1 MKPFPSRSRFLKHA
15 LLSLLAVP
23 CALLWG
29 ELFTRILLPQNVDS
43 RMNIFQSDPV
53 IGYTYKPGSSAYEKG
68 REYNALYRINRH
80 GLRDREYGAK
90 PDGVFR
96 VLLIGD
102 SFSVSH
108 GLSIE
113 DSLSR
118 QMEAALQNVVESEG
132 LDVRIEVVNAAHG
145 GYSPYNYW
153 KAYSRWAPVFDPD
166 VVVVGLSP
174 DDYDC
179 KYEYSDYVIEEGM
192 TISIVRN
199 GEQRRKGSRS
209 PVRALRKWLSWHSQF
224 YILMRNFLYYNET
237 VGRLS
242 LLLHARDVE
251 TNIQFQQ
258 YMVPMPESMRRNWEK
273 TFSYL
278 RNLRDE
284 ADANGDRLLLVPIP
298 LKMEIDRDKYRQTLT
313 SGNLKPEQIDIDQ
326 PLAIISDFCKAEH
339 IPLLDPRGAI
349 RARHAESPCYFTYD
363 DHWIADGI
371 GAAVASIADQ
381 WRSMDLPPWGG
392 SAPETMA
399 LSAAQ

>member
-43 RMNIFQSDPV
+43 RMNIFRSDPV

-68 REYNALYRINRH
+68 REYNALYRINSH

-145 GYSPYNYW
+145 GYFPYNYW
-153 KAYSRWAPVFDPD
+153 KAYS
-166 VVVVGLSP
+166 
-174 DDYDC
+174 
-179 KYEYSDYVIEEGM
+179 
-192 TISIVRN
+192 
-199 GEQRRKGSRS
+199 
-209 PVRALRKWLSWHSQF
+209 
-224 YILMRNFLYYNET
+224 
-237 VGRLS
+237 
-242 LLLHARDVE
+242 
-251 TNIQFQQ
+251 
-258 YMVPMPESMRRNWEK
+258 
-273 TFSYL
+273 
-278 RNLRDE
+278 
-284 ADANGDRLLLVPIP
+284 P
-298 LKMEIDRDKYRQTLT
+298 L
-313 SGNLKPEQIDIDQ
+313 G
-326 PLAIISDFCKAEH
+326 
-339 IPLLDPRGAI
+339 PRI
-349 RARHAESPCYFTYD
+349 
-363 DHWIADGI
+363 
-371 GAAVASIADQ
+371 
-381 WRSMDLPPWGG
+381 
-392 SAPETMA
+392 
-399 LSAAQ
+399 